1 MAQAI
6 AAVHAMKAVDARE
19 LSRVIVDS
27 AVQEKVIARPADL
40 NFRYF
45 AHICFSAT
53 LHLSEYRVSAMPTT
67 LYPLLTAA
75 QLGEMLQAARKAQ
88 GLTQSALAARIGLS
102 QSRISHLELHA
113 HELSVEQLLA
123 WCAALGLELAV
134 WARDNAAVPTTTTDW

>member
-1 MAQAI
+1 
-6 AAVHAMKAVDARE
+6 
-19 LSRVIVDS
+19 
-27 AVQEKVIARPADL
+27 
-40 NFRYF
+40 
-45 AHICFSAT
+45 
-53 LHLSEYRVSAMPTT
+53 MPTT

-134 WARDNAAVPTTTTDW
+134 WARDNAAVPTKTTDW